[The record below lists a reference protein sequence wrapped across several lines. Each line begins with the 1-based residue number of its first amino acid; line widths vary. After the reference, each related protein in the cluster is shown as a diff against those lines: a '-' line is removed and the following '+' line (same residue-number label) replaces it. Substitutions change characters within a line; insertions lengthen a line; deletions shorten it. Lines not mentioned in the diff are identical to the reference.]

1 MSGTRRGVSIVA
13 LLALVV
19 GSVSCGYAL
28 VGRGNTLP
36 LTVRTI
42 GIPLFENRSPTPE
55 IDVFVTEETRRE
67 FQGRGSLR
75 TIPTEE
81 GSDAVLKGIIH
92 QVDVVP
98 SAVTADRV
106 ATSYV
111 IIVRASVELKETRAG
126 GEVLWTNPSMIY
138 REDYNI
144 PAGQITGDP
153 SLAFRQDTNALQ
165 RLARS
170 FARSLVLQI
179 MSGD

>member
-1 MSGTRRGVSIVA
+1 MNVIRRVA
-13 LLALVV
+13 AMLAALAIAG
-19 GSVSCGYAL
+19 GSAACGYAL

-36 LTVRTI
+36 ATVRTI
-42 GIPLFENRSPTPE
+42 GVPQFENRSPTPE
-55 IDVFVTEETRRE
+55 IDVFITDETRRE

-92 QVDVVP
+92 AVDVQP
-98 SAVTADRV
+98 SAVTADRI

-126 GEVLWTNPSMIY
+126 GDVLWANPSMVY

-144 PAGQITGDP
+144 PAGQVTGDP

-165 RLARS
+165 RLARN
-170 FARSLVLQI
+170 FARSLVLQV

>member
-1 MSGTRRGVSIVA
+1 MTAIRSALGVVA
-13 LLALVV
+13 LVAIAL

-36 LTVRTI
+36 AAVRTI
-42 GIPLFENRSPTPE
+42 GIPQFENRSSTPE
-55 IDVFVTEETRRE
+55 IDVFVTDESRRE

-81 GSDAVLKGIIH
+81 GSDAVLKGII
-92 QVDVVP
+92 QDVSVQP
-98 SAVTADRV
+98 SAVTADRI

>member
-1 MSGTRRGVSIVA
+1 MSRLQRCAAGVVLFAIA
-13 LLALVV
+13 LA
-19 GSVSCGYAL
+19 SASCGYAL

-36 LTVRTI
+36 ATVRTI
-42 GIPLFENRSPTPE
+42 GVPLFENRSPTPE

-92 QVDVVP
+92 EVTVVP
-98 SAVTADRV
+98 SAVTADRI

-126 GEVLWTNPSMIY
+126 GEVVWTNPSLIY

-144 PAGQITGDP
+144 PAAQITGDP
-153 SLAFRQDTNALQ
+153 SLVFRQDTNALQ